1 VAGYPASVRAW
12 GDLIAVLD
20 PAAGA
25 IAEQAGVNAL
35 AAARASGSDEAA
47 QARAMVVGFL
57 LALDVENVPEDALPW
72 DMPALLRRVRAASAS
87 PETIASVVAAESWL
101 AVSGA

>member
-1 VAGYPASVRAW
+1 
-12 GDLIAVLD
+12 
-20 PAAGA
+20 
-25 IAEQAGVNAL
+25 
-35 AAARASGSDEAA
+35 
-47 QARAMVVGFL
+47 VVGFL